1 MSIAEKMNQSIEKSS
16 WIRKMFEEGA
26 RLKKIHGEDRV
37 FDFSLGNPNVPPP
50 DIVREKLIE
59 LAKSEDPG
67 VHAYMPNAG
76 LFSTR
81 SAMSAYFCQEFC
93 ISMAHEQVVAT
104 CGAAGGLNII
114 FKALLNP
121 GDEVLCP
128 APYFVEYH
136 YYADNHGGILK
147 TVPTLPDFNLDLDRI
162 QEEIGPRTKIVLINS
177 PNNPTGQVYPEESIA
192 GLGRI
197 LAAKSNQLG
206 HVIYLVSD
214 EPYRKI
220 VYDNCCV
227 PCVFLHYSNSLIA
240 SSYSKD
246 LSLPG
251 ERIGFVALSPTAED
265 GGKIMDALTL
275 ANRILGFVN
284 APALMQRLVVG
295 LQGVC
300 VDVGIYKAK
309 RDRLVN
315 ALQRFGYELT
325 VPRGAFYLFPKS
337 PLPDDIEFT
346 RLLQEENILCVP
358 GSGFSGPGHIRI
370 AYCVDDATIEGALP
384 GFERAMKKAK
394 ELESGM
400 RK

>member
-1 MSIAEKMNQSIEKSS
+1 MAIAEKMRRSIEESS

-26 RLKKIHGEDRV
+26 RLKKIHGEDKV

-59 LAKSEDPG
+59 LAKNEDPG

-76 LFSTR
+76 LLSTR
-81 SAMSAYFCQEFC
+81 SAMSAYFCREFC
-93 ISMAHEQVVAT
+93 VSMAQEQVVVT

-114 FKALLNP
+114 LKALLNP

-128 APYFVEYH
+128 APCFVEYH
-136 YYADNHGGILK
+136 FYADNHGGVLK

-162 QEEIGPRTKIVLINS
+162 QDGIGPSTKVLLINS
-177 PNNPTGQVYPEESIA
+177 PNNPTGQVYTEESIA
-192 GLGRI
+192 RLGKI
-197 LAAKSNQLG
+197 LQAKSSEFG

-220 VYDNCCV
+220 VYDDCSV
-227 PCVFLHYSNSLIA
+227 PCVFEHYPNSLIA

-251 ERIGFVALSPTAED
+251 ERIGFVALSPTAEE

-284 APALMQRLVVG
+284 APALMQRLVVE
-295 LQGVC
+295 LQGIC
-300 VDVGIYKAK
+300 VDVNIYKDK
-309 RDRLVN
+309 RDRLVD
-315 ALQRFGYELT
+315 ALSRFGYQLT
-325 VPRGAFYLFPKS
+325 APRGAFYLFPKS
-337 PLPDDIEFT
+337 PLHDDVQFT

-370 AYCVDDATIEGALP
+370 AYCVDDSTIEGALP
-384 GFERAMKKAK
+384 GFERAIKRCK
-394 ELESGM
+394 
-400 RK
+400 

>member
-26 RLKKIHGEDRV
+26 RLKKIHGEDKV

-59 LAKSEDPG
+59 LAKSGDPG
-67 VHAYMPNAG
+67 MHAYMPNAG

-81 SAMSAYFCQEFC
+81 SAMSAYFCREFC
-93 ISMAHEQVVAT
+93 VSMAHDQIVVT

-114 FKALLNP
+114 FKALLDP

-128 APYFVEYH
+128 APYFVEYQF
-136 YYADNHGGILK
+136 YADNHGGVLK
-147 TVPTLPDFNLDLDRI
+147 TVPTLSDFNLDLDRLHE
-162 QEEIGPRTKIVLINS
+162 QIGPRTKIVLINS
-177 PNNPTGQVYPEESIA
+177 PNNPTGQVYAEESIA
-192 GLGRI
+192 RLGQI
-197 LAAKSNQLG
+197 LKAKSSRFG

-220 VYDNCCV
+220 VYDDCCV
-227 PCVFLHYSNSLIA
+227 PCVFVHYPNSLIA

-251 ERIGFVALSPTAED
+251 ERIGFVAVSPTAED
-265 GGKIMDALTL
+265 GSKIMDALTL

-284 APALMQRLVVG
+284 APALMQRLVVE
-295 LQGVC
+295 LQGIC
-300 VDVGIYKAK
+300 VDVHIYKAK

-315 ALQRFGYELT
+315 ALLGFGYELT

-370 AYCVDDATIEGALP
+370 AYCVDDSTIEGALP
-384 GFERAMKKAK
+384 GFERAMKRC
-394 ELESGM
+394 S
-400 RK
+400 